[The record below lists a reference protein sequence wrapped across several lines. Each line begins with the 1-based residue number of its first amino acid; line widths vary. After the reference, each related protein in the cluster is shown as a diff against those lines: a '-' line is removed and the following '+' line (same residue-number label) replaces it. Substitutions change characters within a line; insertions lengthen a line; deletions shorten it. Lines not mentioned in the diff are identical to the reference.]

1 MNIVIEAGAMLAT
14 GPYPGLRPFRHDE
27 VEIFFGREEQTDALL
42 ERLQRSH
49 FVAVVGPSGCGKSSL
64 VRAGMFA
71 SLETGFLADAG
82 TDWRIADM
90 RPGDRPIER
99 LAEALLAPSALGQE
113 WGDDPGAA
121 AVLQTMLRC
130 GPYGLAEIL
139 NEAHLPPD
147 TNLLLL
153 VDQFEEIFRFREQ
166 GNANDADAFVH
177 LLLTSAMQR
186 DVPVYVVITMR
197 SDFLGECALF
207 MGLPEAINESQYL
220 TPRLT
225 REQIR
230 AAIVGPA
237 RVFGGDVE
245 PVLVNHLL
253 NEIGPDPDQ
262 LPLLQHAL
270 MRMWGRVGERHVQV
284 AADDPQAAMTATCEM
299 TMADYEAVGALS
311 DALSSH
317 ADQVLASLTE
327 RQQDIARV
335 MLSRLTE
342 RSVGKRDIR
351 HPARVDDI
359 AAVAGVPVEEV
370 LDVAQALRQQDRS
383 FLTPPPPAPIDAA
396 SVLDIGHE
404 SLIRQ
409 WRTLAR
415 WVEEEASSAAMYRRL
430 VQTAQL
436 WKLKLAALW
445 TNPDLDEALKWR
457 QQRAPSKAWAARY
470 GSGEDFE
477 TAMDFL
483 AKSEAN
489 EKLVQEKTRAAQ
501 QREIWSRRMVWI
513 SVGLVLLV
521 IVAGGLALKAW
532 QLGNQAR
539 SREIADYALQQTEPG
554 RDAELALLLALEAER
569 RASTPQSE
577 GALQQAS
584 LTSKLRMQMG
594 GKDAQAQLLPDGR
607 VQLTRSD
614 DAKHTT
620 LELHAADPSSRPVS
634 IVGATGAGFRTC
646 AGGYGLQLLPS
657 GGGARLVETATG
669 TITPI
674 PQEGVVNAKL
684 GPDCS
689 VIALETRD
697 HQVQIWQR
705 QPLQRLP
712 VNFDL
717 VPSLRWFQF
726 SPDSK
731 YVFAQGSDNQL
742 HVWETRTGTPLPIVA
757 DGPSHG
763 GYALFSPAGT
773 RIVTYGKDSPAVLWR
788 TDTGE
793 HVSTIANPG
802 QVFTMAYSPDSKRLL
817 TITDKKSV
825 DIWSADDPGVRDS
838 AQIPEGLQL
847 VSAEFSPDSGEVL
860 FSTKSNAWIL
870 PLQGKRWRE
879 LNPGKDGYDG
889 EVRVAHFS
897 KDGRWIVT
905 VGAYGTARLWDA
917 EAGVVVETFSAGF
930 VTDARISDDSHFVV
944 TKSRDG
950 AARIWDGPEVGVE
963 TLMATSGADQRAVR
977 APNPDFL
984 PAISPDDK
992 TLLAV
997 DSRGFAGIWS
1007 RATGAFIARLG
1018 GKGQAQ
1024 PRVYFSPEGDRIV
1037 TSGADN
1043 AARVWDAGTGKPIA
1057 VLGPFAGTSLTAAA
1071 FTDST
1076 HVWTYE
1082 QADDKTVFK
1091 VWSLA
1096 DGNKLLSEREGPAD
1110 ASCASIS
1117 PDAHWLAACRPG
1129 KNDDAPVIDVFDLTS
1144 QARTPLKSLTG
1155 HIGGVKDVYFSR
1167 DSKYAISVGADDTA
1181 RVWETQHWNLVSNL
1195 TGHDGSV
1202 EGAWFGPND
1211 DVIATVDSNH
1221 KVRIF
1226 ARHTG
1231 LQISAAEMGGHTA
1244 ALTALAFS
1252 PDGRWLATGSEDQT
1266 VRVWDTVTGRAV
1278 SVFYGH
1284 QATIFA
1290 VAFGNDKNTVIAAG
1304 EDGTIRTY
1312 NCRAC
1317 VPADALIAVT
1327 QRRLEAIDRTS
1338 LTAAEKK
1345 KYLQ

>member
-1 MNIVIEAGAMLAT
+1 MSSVIETGAMLAT

-99 LAEALLAPSALGQE
+99 LAQALLAPSALGRE

-139 NEAHLPPD
+139 KEAHLPPD
-147 TNLLLL
+147 ANLLLL

-166 GNANDADAFVH
+166 GNADDADAFVH

-270 MRMWGRVGERHVQV
+270 MRMWGHVGERRAR
-284 AADDPQAAMTATCEM
+284 AASHQPPDEGAKAAYEM
-299 TMADYEAVGALS
+299 TMADYEAVGTLS

-327 RQQDIARV
+327 KQQDIARI

-342 RSVGKRDIR
+342 RSLGKRDIR

-359 AAVAGVPVEEV
+359 AAVAGVRVDEV
-370 LDVAQALRQQDRS
+370 LEIAQALRQQDRS
-383 FLTPPPPAPIDAA
+383 FLTPPPPAPIDAGT
-396 SVLDIGHE
+396 VLDIGHE

-409 WRTLAR
+409 WHTLAR
-415 WVEEEASSAAMYRRL
+415 WVEEEAASAAMYRRL

-436 WKLKLAALW
+436 WKLRLAALW
-445 TNPDLDEALKWR
+445 TSPDLDEALKWR

-483 AKSEAN
+483 AKSEDN
-489 EKLVQEKTRAAQ
+489 ERLVQEKNRAAQ
-501 QREIWSRRMVWI
+501 QREIRSRRVAWI
-513 SVGLVLLV
+513 SVGLALLV
-521 IVAGGLALKAW
+521 VVAIGLLLKAW

-554 RDAELALLLALEAER
+554 QDAELALLLALEAEHK
-569 RASTPQSE
+569 ASTPQAE

-584 LTSKLRMQMG
+584 LMSKLRMQIG
-594 GKDAQAQLLPDGR
+594 DRNAQAQLLPDGR
-607 VQLTRSD
+607 IQLTRTD

-620 LELHAADPSSRPVS
+620 LELRAADPSSRPVS
-634 IVGATGAGFRTC
+634 IAGATSVGFRTC
-646 AGGYGLQLLPS
+646 AGGFGLQLLPQ
-657 GGGARLVETATG
+657 GGAQLVQTATG
-669 TITPI
+669 ALTPI
-674 PQEGVVNAKL
+674 PQEGIVNAKL
-684 GPDCS
+684 APDCS

-697 HQVQIWQR
+697 HQVQVWQR
-705 QPLQRLP
+705 EPLKRLP
-712 VNFDL
+712 VSFEP
-717 VPSLRWFQF
+717 VPNLRWLQF
-726 SPDSK
+726 SADSK
-731 YVFAQGSDNQL
+731 YFFAQSGDNQL
-742 HVWETRTGTPLPIVA
+742 HVWETRTGAPLPIAA
-757 DGPSHG
+757 DGPSRG
-763 GYALFSPAGT
+763 GFALFSPSGT
-773 RIVTYGKDSPAVLWR
+773 SIVTYGKGSPAVLWR
-788 TDTGE
+788 TGTGE
-793 HVSTIANPG
+793 HVSTITKPG
-802 QVFTMAYSPDSKRLL
+802 QLFAMTYSPDSKWLL
-817 TITDKKSV
+817 TIADKQIV
-825 DIWSADDPGVRDS
+825 DIWSADDPGVRETV
-838 AQIPEGLQL
+838 QVPEGLQL
-847 VSAEFSPDSGEVL
+847 GSAEFSRDGRKLL
-860 FSTKSNAWIL
+860 FITQGNAWIL
-870 PLQGKRWRE
+870 PLKSRRWRE

-889 EVRVAHFS
+889 EVRVAHLS
-897 KDGRWIVT
+897 KDDRWVVT
-905 VGAYGTARLWDA
+905 VGSYGTARLWDA
-917 EAGVVVETFSAGF
+917 KSGVVVETFSAGF
-930 VTDARISDDSHFVV
+930 VTDARISDDSRFVV

-950 AARIWDGPEVGVE
+950 VARIWDGPEVGVE
-963 TLMATSGADQRAVR
+963 TAMGTSGADKTSVS

-992 TLLAV
+992 TLLSV
-997 DSRGFAGIWS
+997 DSAGFAGIWTRS
-1007 RATGAFIARLG
+1007 TGAFVARLG
-1018 GKGQAQ
+1018 DAGQTTSRA
-1024 PRVYFSPEGDRIV
+1024 YFSPAGDRIV
-1037 TSGADN
+1037 TSGQDN
-1043 AARVWDAGTGKPIA
+1043 AARVWDAHTGKPVA
-1057 VLGPFAGTSLTAAA
+1057 VLGPFTGTSLTAAA
-1071 FTDST
+1071 FTDSA
-1076 HVWTYE
+1076 HVWTFE
-1082 QADDKTVFK
+1082 QARDRTVFK

-1096 DGNKLLSEREGPAD
+1096 DGNKLLSERDGPAD
-1110 ASCASIS
+1110 ATCASIS

-1129 KNDDAPVIDVFDLTS
+1129 ENDDAPTIDVFDLTS
-1144 QARTPLKSLTG
+1144 EARSPMKSLTG

-1202 EGAWFGPND
+1202 EGAWFGPDD

-1231 LQISAAEMGGHTA
+1231 LQISATEMGGHTA

-1252 PDGRWLATGSEDQT
+1252 PDGRWLATGSEDHT

-1278 SVFYGH
+1278 AVFYGH
-1284 QATIFA
+1284 RATVFA
-1290 VAFGNDKNTVIAAG
+1290 VAFGNDKNTIIAAG

-1312 NCRAC
+1312 NCRTC
-1317 VPADALIAVT
+1317 VSADALIAAT
-1327 QRRLEAIDRTS
+1327 QQRLKTIDRT
-1338 LTAAEKK
+1338 LTVAEKK